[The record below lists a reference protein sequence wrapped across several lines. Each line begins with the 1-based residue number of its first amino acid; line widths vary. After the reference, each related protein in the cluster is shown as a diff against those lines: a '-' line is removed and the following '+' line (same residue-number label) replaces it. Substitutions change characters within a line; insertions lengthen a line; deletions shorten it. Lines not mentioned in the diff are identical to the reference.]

1 LGGQLLREVAQEA
14 KETFEESFQ
23 DKTEVTRR
31 ALRPLQRMYEKLR
44 SLSFLEPQVK
54 PFLDLMVAVIQ
65 QADGQDGP
73 IAGQAL
79 RELQSLLRLMMQPE
93 EILAGNFPV
102 FRAPE
107 AGSKAAK
114 AAKPQ
119 PLVLDLKEEP
129 VAELPEEPEA
139 APLVMP
145 EPPAKQAE
153 QPAWFF

>member
-1 LGGQLLREVAQEA
+1 
-14 KETFEESFQ
+14 
-23 DKTEVTRR
+23 
-31 ALRPLQRMYEKLR
+31 MYEKLR

-73 IAGQAL
+73 IAGQEL
-79 RELQSLLRLMMQPE
+79 SELQSLLRLMMKPE

-102 FRAPE
+102 FRVPA
-107 AGSKAAK
+107 AKAKQAK

-119 PLVLDLKEEP
+119 PLAFDLPAEEP
-129 VAELPEEPEA
+129 EAELPEEPEA